1 MPTAS
6 RISLLRP
13 AVTLVELLVVF
24 AIIGLMIG
32 LLLPAVQAAREAA
45 RRTECANNLR
55 QFHFDYFS
63 ADDFKRENFRQT
75 KQVNVCPTDRNNYG
89 FLKNFHADP
98 DDARGATSSTIEF
111 FEYAGGPRDEMMLNP
126 RNWFTPEMVQS
137 GKTLE
142 YVSAYIAYK
151 RHSGSTAN
159 YLYYDGHVQT
169 IPSTVIEEWA
179 KRGFN
184 FLDPTRGT
192 FID

>member
-1 MPTAS
+1 MTTPAKN
-6 RISLLRP
+6 RQRR
-13 AVTLVELLVVF
+13 AVTLVELLVVL
-24 AIIGLMIG
+24 AIVGLMLG

-55 QFHFDYFS
+55 QFHNDYFS
-63 ADDFKRENFRQT
+63 ADDFRTENFRQT
-75 KQVNVCPTDRNNYG
+75 KQVNFCPTDRNNYG
-89 FLKNFHADP
+89 FLRNFDADI
-98 DDARGATSSTIEF
+98 DEARGASSATIQM
-111 FEYAGGPRDEMMLNP
+111 FEYAGGPRNEMMLNP
-126 RNWFTPEMVQS
+126 RDWFSPEMVQA

-169 IPSTVIEEWA
+169 IPATQIEEWA

-184 FLDPTRGT
+184 FLDPARGT
-192 FID
+192 FIE